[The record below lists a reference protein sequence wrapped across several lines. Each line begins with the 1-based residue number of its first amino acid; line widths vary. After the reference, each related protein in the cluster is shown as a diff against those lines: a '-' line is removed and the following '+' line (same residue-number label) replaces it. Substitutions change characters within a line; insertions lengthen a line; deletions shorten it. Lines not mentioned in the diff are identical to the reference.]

1 MISVERLYLTVA
13 LLALL
18 AVSLTAI
25 CCAWSIPSWRVRL
38 ARRCADA
45 RAHQLAGWSGHVGV
59 RLVSVA
65 LAATAGLAWWGFL
78 AVLTAVM

>member
-1 MISVERLYLTVA
+1 MLSPERVNLTIA

-38 ARRCADA
+38 ARRPAVA
-45 RAHQLAGWSGHVGV
+45 QPHQLTGWPGHVGSG
-59 RLVSVA
+59 LVSAA
-65 LAATAGLAWWGFL
+65 LAATAGLAWWGFYVVL
-78 AVLTAVM
+78 AAAA